1 MVQHMK
7 RRKFIGLLAGAA
19 VWPLAARAAK
29 AQPRIAVLS
38 INSAASESKNIAAFV
53 EGLRVLGHLE
63 GPTAKIDYRYADGD
77 VARLKPL
84 ARELVALN
92 PDVVLASATSPIIA
106 VKSVAPNLPVVCP
119 AITDVLVPGLA
130 ASYARPG
137 GTVTGIASYVEGLLG
152 KVLELALEALPGSVR
167 IGFLANPGGA
177 SMGLWAQQV
186 EAAARARDVAVLF
199 EEARTADDLVLAF
212 QGFAKRQAQA
222 VIVPSN
228 GLFNSQVARIAE
240 LALASRLP
248 TVTTYP
254 HLLEAGGLASYG
266 VDVRE
271 NFRRAAA
278 HVDKILN
285 GAKPGDLPIEFSTRI
300 VLVINLKTAKKLG
313 IEVPPTLLTRAD
325 EVIE

>member
-1 MVQHMK
+1 MGIPDST
-7 RRKFIGLLAGAA
+7 F
-19 VWPLAARAAK
+19 
-29 AQPRIAVLS
+29 
-38 INSAASESKNIAAFV
+38 SENA
-53 EGLRVLGHLE
+53 
-63 GPTAKIDYRYADGD
+63 
-77 VARLKPL
+77 
-84 ARELVALN
+84 
-92 PDVVLASATSPIIA
+92 
-106 VKSVAPNLPVVCP
+106 
-119 AITDVLVPGLA
+119 LA

-152 KVLELALEALPGSVR
+152 KVLELALEALPGSTR
-167 IGFLANPGGA
+167 IGFLANPAGA

-186 EAAARARDVAVLF
+186 EAAARARGVAVLF
-199 EEARTADDLVLAF
+199 QEARTADELLRAF
-212 QGFAKRQAQA
+212 EGFAKRQAQA

-228 GLFNSQVARIAE
+228 GLFNSQVTRIAE
-240 LALASRLP
+240 LALAARLP

-300 VLVINLKTAKKLG
+300 VLVINLRTAKALG
-313 IEVPPTLLTRAD
+313 VNIPPLLIARAD

>member
-1 MVQHMK
+1 MN
-7 RRKFIGLLAGAA
+7 RREFITLLGGAA
-19 VWPLAARAAK
+19 AWPLAARAAK
-29 AQPRIAVLS
+29 ARPRIAVLS

-53 EGLRVLGHLE
+53 EGLRVLGHVE
-63 GPTAKIDYRYADGD
+63 GQTANIDYRYVDGD
-77 VARLKPL
+77 VSRLKPL
-84 ARELVALN
+84 AQELALK
-92 PDVVLASATSPIIA
+92 PDVVLASAPSPVIA
-106 VKSVAPNLPVVCP
+106 VKSVAPDLPIVCP
-119 AITDVLVPGLA
+119 TITDVLVPGLA

-152 KVLELALEALPGSVR
+152 KVLELALEVLPGSVR
-167 IGFLANPGGA
+167 IGFLANPAGA

-186 EAAARARDVAVLF
+186 EAAARARGVAVLF
-199 EEARTADDLVLAF
+199 QEARTADELVRAF
-212 QGFAKRQAQA
+212 EGFAKRQAQA
-222 VIVPSN
+222 VIVPTN
-228 GLFNSQVARIAE
+228 GLFNSQVTRIAE

-271 NFRRAAA
+271 NFLRAAA

-300 VLVINLKTAKKLG
+300 VLVINLKTAKALG
-313 IEVPPTLLTRAD
+313 IEIPPTLLARAD

>member
-1 MVQHMK
+1 M
-7 RRKFIGLLAGAA
+7 
-19 VWPLAARAAK
+19 
-29 AQPRIAVLS
+29 
-38 INSAASESKNIAAFV
+38 
-53 EGLRVLGHLE
+53 RVLGHVE
-63 GPTAKIDYRYADGD
+63 GKTANIDYRYVDGD

-84 ARELVALN
+84 VQELVALK
-92 PDVVLASATSPIIA
+92 PDVVLASAPSPVIA
-106 VKSVAPNLPVVCP
+106 VKSVAPDLPIVCP
-119 AITDVLVPGLA
+119 TITDVLVPDLA
-130 ASYARPG
+130 ASYAHPG
-137 GTVTGIASYVEGLLG
+137 GTVTGIASYVEELFG

-167 IGFLANPGGA
+167 IGFLANPAGA

-186 EAAARARDVAVLF
+186 EAAARARGVAVLF
-199 EEARTADDLVLAF
+199 QEARTADELVRAF
-212 QGFAKRQAQA
+212 EGFAKRQAQA
-222 VIVPSN
+222 VIVPTN
-228 GLFNSQVARIAE
+228 GLFNSQVTRIAE

-271 NFRRAAA
+271 NFLRAAA

-300 VLVINLKTAKKLG
+300 VLVINLKTAKALG
-313 IEVPPTLLTRAD
+313 LEVPPSLLARAD

>member
-1 MVQHMK
+1 MFDM
-7 RRKFIGLLAGAA
+7 RRREFIFALGGATA
-19 VWPLAARAAK
+19 WPLAARAAK
-29 AQPRIAVLS
+29 ARPRIAVLS
-38 INSAASESKNIAAFV
+38 INSAATEGKNIAAFV
-53 EGLRVLGHLE
+53 AGLRILGHVE
-63 GPTAKIDYRYADGD
+63 GHTADIDYRYVDGD

-84 ARELVALN
+84 AQELVALK
-92 PDVVLASATSPIIA
+92 PDVVLASAPSPVIA
-106 VKSVAPNLPVVCP
+106 VNSVAPDLPIVCP
-119 AITDVLVPGLA
+119 TLTDVVVPGLA

-137 GTVTGIASYVEGLLG
+137 GTVTGIASYVEGLFA
-152 KVLELALEALPGSVR
+152 KVLELALEALPGSAR
-167 IGFLANPGGA
+167 IGVLVNPTGA
-177 SMGLWAQQV
+177 SMALWAQQV
-186 EAAARARDVAVLF
+186 EAAARARGVVVSF
-199 EEARTADDLVLAF
+199 QEARAADDLVRAF
-212 QGFAKRQAQA
+212 EGFVNEHAQA

-228 GLFNSQVARIAE
+228 GLFNSQVTRIAE

-278 HVDKILN
+278 YVDKILN

-300 VLVINLKTAKKLG
+300 VLVINLRTAKALG
-313 IEVPPTLLTRAD
+313 INILPSLLARAD